1 VEKIIYLLRN
11 ADGPRLREAAGRLAK
26 AGATGIQVNV
36 ADDDVAP
43 AQQWRIESCPPVPDA
58 FVSLWLPTAYSGSR
72 EPVDAIVREVGGGDF
87 AAYLVTESCP
97 LENTRFPTA
106 PGGRTPGLAQMA
118 LLRKPADQ
126 PRDEFLG
133 AWLDDHTRVAIDTQ
147 STFVYVQN
155 LLVRTLVAGAE
166 GAEPFDAIV
175 EECFPAEAMTD
186 VHVFFDAVGDDAR
199 LADHTSR
206 MMASTARFLDLSRI
220 DVIPTSRYVF
230 G

>member
-11 ADGPRLREAAGRLAK
+11 ADGPRLRQAAGRLAE
-26 AGATGIQVNV
+26 AGATGVQVNV

-43 AQQWRIESCPPVPDA
+43 AKQWRIESCPPVPDA
-58 FVSLWLPTAYSGSR
+58 FVSLWLPTAYPRSR
-72 EPVDAIVREVGGGDF
+72 EPVDAIVREAAGGDF

-97 LENTRFPTA
+97 LANTRFPTA
-106 PGGRTPGLAQMA
+106 PGERTPGFAQMA

-126 PRDEFLG
+126 PRDEFLA

-155 LLVRTLVAGAE
+155 LVVRTLVAGAE
-166 GAEPFDAIV
+166 AQPFDAIV

-186 VHVFFDAVGDDAR
+186 IHVFFDAVGDDDR
-199 LADHTSR
+199 LTDHTSK

-220 DVIPTSRYVF
+220 DVIPTSRYAF

>member
-11 ADGPRLREAAGRLAK
+11 ADGARVREAAGRLAD
-26 AGATGIQVNV
+26 AGATGVQVNV

-43 AQQWRIESCPPVPDA
+43 AKQWRIESCPPVPDA
-58 FVSLWLPTAYSGSR
+58 FVSLWLPTAWSGSR
-72 EPVDAIVREVGGGDF
+72 EPVDAIVGEASGGDF

-97 LENTRFPTA
+97 LANTRFPA
-106 PGGRTPGLAQMA
+106 AAGERTPGFAQMA

-126 PRDEFLG
+126 SRDEFLG
-133 AWLDDHTRVAIDTQ
+133 SWLDDHTRVAIDTQ

-155 LLVRTLVAGAE
+155 LVVRTLVAG
-166 GAEPFDAIV
+166 GEPLDAIV

-186 VHVFFDAVGDDAR
+186 VHVFFDAVGDDDR
-199 LADHTSR
+199 LTDHTGK
-206 MMASTARFLDLSRI
+206 MMASTGRFLDLARI
-220 DVIPTSRYVF
+220 DVIPTSRYAF